1 MLSPEMIQANWTKF
15 LTIIDTYISGERG
28 EKLKAFY
35 LKHEERFVMM
45 PASHRPQYHNCFPG
59 GYIDHVNRVVDAAL
73 QIDAVWRNFGMID
86 TYTTEELVFSAINHD
101 LGKFGTEEEAAY
113 IEQTDQWR
121 RDKLNETYMFND
133 RLEFM
138 TVPDRGLH
146 LLISNGIL
154 PTKNETLAIK
164 LHDGLYDESNK
175 PYLVTFN
182 PETKPR
188 TSIIYV
194 LHQADLLAARIEFEM
209 EWLPK
214 LLGPKQEPVKE
225 PKKDNFNLTTK
236 SSAVKQKA
244 LKKMAN
250 PALAELMKNI

>member
-1 MLSPEMIQANWTKF
+1 MITPEQIQANWDKF
-15 LTIIDTYISGERG
+15 LTYIDTYISGERG

-45 PASHRPQYHNCFPG
+45 PASHKSQYHNCFPG

-73 QIDAVWRNFGMID
+73 KIDQVWREFGMVD
-86 TYTTEELVFSAINHD
+86 TYTTEELVFSALNHD
-101 LGKFGTEEEAAY
+101 LGKFGDEQHASY

-133 RLEFM
+133 RLEYM
-138 TVPDRGLH
+138 TVPDRGLY
-146 LLISNGIL
+146 LLMSNGIEY
-154 PTKNETLAIK
+154 TKNEFLAIRT
-164 LHDGLYDESNK
+164 HDGLYEEANK
-175 PYLVTFN
+175 SYLMGFT

-188 TSIIYV
+188 TSIMYV
-194 LHQADLLAARIEFEM
+194 VHQADLLAARVEFEM

-214 LLGPKQEPVKE
+214 LLGPKQET
-225 PKKDNFNLTTK
+225 PKKENNFKLNKNT
-236 SSAVKQKA
+236 SATKQKA